1 MEKLLTATMI
11 FLIVLVIFSIF
22 YTDKRISKCN
32 ALGGVYINA
41 QCYKAELINLD
52 NK

>member
-1 MEKLLTATMI
+1 MDKLLTATMI
-11 FLIVLVIFSIF
+11 FLIGLVIISLF
-22 YTDKRISKCN
+22 YTDKRMSKCN
-32 ALGGVYINA
+32 DLGGVYINT